1 MIQIVGLRKQARY
14 NELINQISINRNDLP
29 ITMTKKLLSWI
40 FFSLIMTQFL
50 QAQDI
55 GNLKDQKPFTIHG
68 SIGGG
73 ANGYSSNEEFPTRDP
88 FSWNLYGNFTASVYG
103 LSLPFSFAVSQF
115 SESYTTPFSQFGIS
129 PSYKWAKLH
138 LGYRNISFSP
148 LVFDGQSFM
157 GAGIELTPKNIYFGA
172 FYGRLNKA
180 ISEDH
185 RMEHAVEPQYKRTGY
200 GVKVG
205 VGGDHTNFSLQYF
218 HAKDDE
224 NSIERANDSLTTI
237 LPQENS
243 VVGTSWKFTFFKKL
257 ALTGDAAVSV
267 LSRDL
272 SYATVDSIGE
282 KKVPT
287 IIQKLIPVNS
297 SSVFSWSGQ
306 VQLAIMLTN
315 FNAILGY
322 RRVEPDF
329 KSLGV
334 PYALDDIEMISAN
347 VNTSFNK
354 GKINLNA
361 AFNSQHNN
369 LHNML
374 STKLVTR
381 TGNVSLNTFVNQ
393 HLNINMNMTGVRIL
407 QKDGLLELNDLQRLD
422 QMMITAVLAPSL
434 NFSNYRH
441 QHTISG
447 SLTYTNL
454 DDQNPSTKDQ
464 TNGNNISASLN
475 YGLYFTQ
482 KYFDVNTSVL
492 YSVYEQQNSQYTSLG
507 FNVGGNVQLLQSRSL
522 NLQGSVGYFLNKSSD
537 SPTGN
542 NYTFSFNGS
551 YMLFKSHSLGLYA
564 SYMITPPVN
573 LNPLNE
579 IDHVPYAVNSKMFT
593 GGITY
598 AYNF

>member
-1 MIQIVGLRKQARY
+1 MIKNLF
-14 NELINQISINRNDLP
+14 
-29 ITMTKKLLSWI
+29 SWI
-40 FFSLIMTQFL
+40 VVSLLMTQFL

-55 GNLKDQKPFTIHG
+55 GTLKDQKPFTFNG
-68 SIGGG
+68 NIGGG
-73 ANGYSSNEEFPTRDP
+73 ANGYTSNEEFPTRDP
-88 FSWNLYGNFTASVYG
+88 FSWNLYGNFTPSVYG
-103 LSLPFSFAVSQF
+103 ISLPFSFAISQF
-115 SESYTTPFSQFGIS
+115 SESYTTAFTQFGIS
-129 PSYKWAKLH
+129 PSYKWIKLH

-157 GAGIELTPKNIYFGA
+157 GTGIELTPKNLYFGA

-180 ISEDH
+180 ISEENNSE
-185 RMEHAVEPQYKRTGY
+185 RPIEPQYKRIGY
-200 GVKVG
+200 GVKAG
-205 VGGDHTNFSLQYF
+205 IGGDHTNFSLQYF

-224 NSIERANDSLTTI
+224 NSIERANDSLTTV

-243 VVGTSWKFTFFKKL
+243 VMGTSWKFTLTKEL
-257 ALTGDAAVSV
+257 SLTGDAAVSV

-272 SYATVDSIGE
+272 SYNTVDSIGN
-282 KKVPT
+282 KQVPSFLK
-287 IIQKLIPVNS
+287 KLIPINS
-297 SSVFSWSGQ
+297 SSVISWSGQ
-306 VQLAIMLTN
+306 VQLALMLNN

-369 LHNML
+369 LQNML
-374 STKLVTR
+374 SSRLVTR
-381 TGNVSLNTFVNQ
+381 TGNLSLNTFVNQ

-422 QMMITAVLAPSL
+422 QTMITAVLAPSL
-434 NFSNYRH
+434 NFSDLVH

-447 SLTYTNL
+447 SFTYTNL
-454 DDQNPSTKDQ
+454 NDQNPTTKDQ
-464 TNGNNISASLN
+464 TNGNNVSASLN

-482 KYFDVNTSVL
+482 KYFDVNSTVL
-492 YSVYEQQNSQYTSLG
+492 YSVYEQQNSQYKSLG
-507 FNVGGNVQLLQSRSL
+507 FNVGGNVQLLKARTL
-522 NLQGSVGYFLNKSSD
+522 NLQGSVGYFLNKASD
-537 SPTGN
+537 SATGN

-551 YMLFKSHSLGLYA
+551 YLLFNSHSIGIFA

-573 LNPLNE
+573 LNPLND
-579 IDHVPYAVNSKMFT
+579 INHVPYAVNSKMLS